1 VRPAA
6 RRWAFGAWAALA
18 VSALAA
24 QAPGDTAPDFRL
36 KTLAGDSVRLADLR
50 GHPVVVNFWA
60 TWCPPCRYEIPLLA
74 DAYQAHA
81 ADSLIV
87 LGVNGRDQE
96 LSTRAVQ
103 KFVADLQVPFP
114 VLLDEKGRVRRRY
127 RLRGLPT
134 TVFVGP
140 DGRVRAVIQGPFTAE
155 ALQQNLTALLG
166 SP

>member
-1 VRPAA
+1 MLGV
-6 RRWAFGAWAALA
+6 LA
-18 VSALAA
+18 GLAA
-24 QAPGDTAPDFRL
+24 TRVAGQAPGDSVPDFTL
-36 KTLAGDSVRLADLR
+36 KTLDGDTVRLFEFR
-50 GHPVVVNFWA
+50 GRPVVIYFWA

-74 DAYQAHA
+74 AAYHAHA
-81 ADSLIV
+81 GDSLVV

-103 KFVADLQVPFP
+103 KFVAELHVPFR

-134 TVFVGP
+134 TVFVGL
-140 DGRVRAVIQGPFTAE
+140 DGRVRAVIQGPFTAD
-155 ALQQNLTALLG
+155 ALQQNITALLA